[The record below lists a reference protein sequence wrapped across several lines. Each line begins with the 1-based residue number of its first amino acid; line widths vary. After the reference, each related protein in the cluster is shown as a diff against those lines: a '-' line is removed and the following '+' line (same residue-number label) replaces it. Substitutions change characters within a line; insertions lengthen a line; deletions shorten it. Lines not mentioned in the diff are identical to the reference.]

1 LSRLINQNLN
11 TVKDQ
16 ETIDYYIKLAW
27 QSIANKYNQIAS
39 EYGIT
44 HAFGYLL
51 MNVAKEGTSVSVLAS
66 LLGQKA
72 TSLSRLL
79 NSMEEMGLIYRQADL
94 QDKRLV
100 KIFLTPA
107 GVQKRKIASGVVKKF
122 NDYLSQNLNEEEKN
136 ICLETLKKINRLTH
150 DYEPAEIEKA

>member
-1 LSRLINQNLN
+1 M
-11 TVKDQ
+11 KEQ

-27 QSIANKYNQIAS
+27 QSVANKYNQIAS

-44 HAFGYLL
+44 HSFGYLL

-79 NSMEEMGLIYRQADL
+79 NSMEDMGLIYRQSDL

-100 KIFLTPA
+100 KIFLTPT
-107 GVQKRKIASGVVKKF
+107 GIEKRKIASGVVRKF
-122 NDYLSQNLNEEEKN
+122 NDYLAQNLNEEEKN
-136 ICLETLKKINRLTH
+136 NCLETLKKINRLTH
-150 DYEPAEIEKA
+150 DYVPEEAERYNI